1 MTFLQNNDIITWSK
15 QCKNPGK
22 RCLYSFELIATSEQL
37 HSAHRVSSLVTTE
50 DNNIVSGGGDGSITI
65 SLFDFHT
72 KKFTIYIYK
81 PNAHSGCINNLCTL
95 PKNRLLSVGGND
107 CSIKVWIISYNS
119 ISLISTLLIHCSYV
133 NTVVALTE
141 NRFISS
147 AEDASMY
154 IWQGIFEYKHMVT
167 LNHTGSVR
175 AILQLKGKELLVT
188 CGYVSSVG
196 ISLWNLKDYSHQRS
210 IQGYGVEYSS
220 HLVELYNGN
229 VALSTRSEGYPIV
242 IVDSDVWEIVT
253 VIQLGGVITNNSSLC
268 VFNKHSLVY
277 VYDGVLVEICSND
290 WTIKINV
297 DEEGFHGYK
306 GVIPIEESEK
316 KYLVIQHYNCV
327 AIVQVVLE

>member
-15 QCKNPGK
+15 QCKNPRK

-210 IQGYGVEYSS
+210 IQGYGVE
-220 HLVELYNGN
+220 
-229 VALSTRSEGYPIV
+229 
-242 IVDSDVWEIVT
+242 
-253 VIQLGGVITNNSSLC
+253 
-268 VFNKHSLVY
+268 
-277 VYDGVLVEICSND
+277 
-290 WTIKINV
+290 
-297 DEEGFHGYK
+297 
-306 GVIPIEESEK
+306 
-316 KYLVIQHYNCV
+316 
-327 AIVQVVLE
+327 